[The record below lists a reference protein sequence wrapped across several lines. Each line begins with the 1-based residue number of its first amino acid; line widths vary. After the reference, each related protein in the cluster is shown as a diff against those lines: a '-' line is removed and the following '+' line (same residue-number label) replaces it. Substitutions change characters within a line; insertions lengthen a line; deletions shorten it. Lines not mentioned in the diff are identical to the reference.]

1 MAKGTR
7 VQRKYRLPS
16 SKRRKVSNVKIGAFF
31 MMMLVFGIIALIIP
45 LRPTESVVEKREL
58 TEFPEFS
65 FQALVDGSY
74 FKQVDLWFS
83 DTFPFRDAFTSA
95 NARLKNLYGIHPA
108 TVHGEVTTGD
118 VIPDKP
124 AKPTV
129 SSSGSS
135 SEPSQSQ
142 ASSVSSAENSSSEAS
157 SKEEKPIPTTTLNAV
172 LLAGDSAF
180 EYYNF
185 NLEVADQYASTVNDI
200 TQKLQGK
207 ATVYD
212 MIVPTSIDIMLPES
226 TRAGLNTDDQKKA
239 IDYMYGSMVDETK
252 KIDIYDTLMA
262 HNNEYLYFRTDHHWT
277 ALGAYYAYEEFA
289 KAKGVKPLPLSKY
302 EKVEFPDFLGSFYS
316 DTEKNPTLE
325 QNPDTVVAYI
335 PPDTNDITC
344 TQSDGSILEWKIV
357 YDATDYSSSLK
368 YNCFIGGDQPIS
380 VINNPNKKDK
390 SACVVV
396 KESFG
401 NAFVPFLV
409 SHYQTIYVVDYRY
422 WEGSISQLVAEKG
435 IQDVILCNNI
445 SATRSAALV
454 DAMGTVLY

>member
-1 MAKGTR
+1 MARGTR
-7 VQRKYRLPS
+7 VQRKYKLPGGKS
-16 SKRRKVSNVKIGAFF
+16 RKMLNVKIAAFF
-31 MMMLVFGIIALIIP
+31 IMLLIFGVIALIIP

-58 TEFPEFS
+58 TKFPEFS
-65 FQALVDGSY
+65 FQALADGSY

-95 NARLKNLYGIHPA
+95 NARLKSLYGIHPA

-118 VIPDKP
+118 AIPE
-124 AKPTV
+124 KPTKPV
-129 SSSGSS
+129 SSNGSS
-135 SEPSQSQ
+135 NASSQ
-142 ASSVSSAENSSSEAS
+142 ASSASSAESSSSEAS

-185 NLEVADQYASTVNDI
+185 NLEVADQYAATVNNI

-207 ATVYD
+207 AVVYD

-239 IDYMYGSMVDETK
+239 IDYMYGSMLDETK
-252 KIDIYDTLMA
+252 KVNIYDTLMS
-262 HNNEYLYFRTDHHWT
+262 HNDEYLYFRTDHHWT

-302 EKVEFPDFLGSFYS
+302 EKVDFPDFLGSFYA
-316 DTEKNPTLE
+316 DTEKNPALE
-325 QNPDTVVAYI
+325 QNPDVVEAYI

-380 VINNPNKKDK
+380 VIHNPNKKDG
-390 SACVVV
+390 SSCVVV

-409 SHYQTIYVVDYRY
+409 SHYQTVYVVDYRY

-445 SATRSAALV
+445 SATRSGALV